1 MSKSQ
6 RRDGPWA
13 QMTKTKTQEGEPRD
27 RPVAGGFNMAETAA
41 PVALVQKRQDGR
53 NGVMG

>member
-1 MSKSQ
+1 MSESQ

-13 QMTKTKTQEGEPRD
+13 QVAQTKIQEAEPRD
-27 RPVAGGFNMAETAA
+27 RPVAGGFNMADTAA

-53 NGVMG
+53 HGVMG

>member
-1 MSKSQ
+1 MSESQ

-13 QMTKTKTQEGEPRD
+13 QMTKTETQEGEPRD
-27 RPVAGGFNMAETAA
+27 CPVTGGFNMAETAA